1 MIVTDITEFSKS
13 RYKIF
18 IDEEFAFVL
27 YKGELR
33 KYGIKKDDEI
43 SKETY
48 EEIVSEVIPKRAKLR
63 AMNLLQKRPYTERD
77 MRNKLREGFYPQDA
91 VDIAIEYL
99 KGFGY
104 IDDRAYVLQYI
115 DTYSSDRSTGRLQQD
130 LMKKGIDKDVIRDVL
145 SLKREEGDLP
155 DEKAMIRK
163 LLEKRG
169 LDLENADSKEIA
181 KTARFLYQKGFS
193 GEMISAV
200 LRRDF

>member
-1 MIVTDITEFSKS
+1 MIVTDIAEFSKS

-27 YKGELR
+27 YKGELS

-77 MRNKLREGFYPQDA
+77 MRNKLGEGFYPQDA

-104 IDDRAYVLQYI
+104 IDDRAYALQYI

-145 SLKREEGDLP
+145 SLKRKEGDLP
-155 DEKAMIRK
+155 DEEAMIRK

-169 LDLENADSKEIA
+169 FDLENADSKEIA